1 MTIAQ
6 RIEWRCLGDEYQLI
20 QGPHRR
26 VLPSELWWNSF
37 SGGEPTQEELQRMWN
52 TAHLER
58 SVDTFAKEL
67 ASLLKVQQ
75 ELEGYVQE
83 TEQELSRLKAELA
96 LGNVS
101 KAVVSTQESLVQAA
115 RAHLQQ
121 VKAETRGQVA

>member
-1 MTIAQ
+1 
-6 RIEWRCLGDEYQLI
+6 
-20 QGPHRR
+20 
-26 VLPSELWWNSF
+26 
-37 SGGEPTQEELQRMWN
+37 MWN

-75 ELEGYVQE
+75 ELEAYVQE
-83 TEQELSRLKAELA
+83 TEQELSRLKAEQA

-121 VKAETRGQVA
+121 VKAETRGQVS